1 MCMLDTIHEKR
12 DEIYAIAKK
21 HKAEKLWVFG
31 SVARKEERPD
41 SDVDFLVAFKDGA
54 SLFDQGGMSYHL
66 GQTLGRNVDVI
77 DYGTLNREP
86 YFSYAIK
93 KDLLAV

>member
-1 MCMLDTIHEKR
+1 MCMLDEIRARR
-12 DEIYAIAKK
+12 DEIQAIARK
-21 HKAEKLWVFG
+21 HKAERIWVFG

-41 SDVDFLVAFKDGA
+41 GDVDFLVEFRNGA

-66 GQTLGRNVDVI
+66 GQALGRDVDVI

-86 YFSYAIK
+86 YFSYVVK

>member
-1 MCMLDTIHEKR
+1 MCMLDEIRARR
-12 DEIYAIAKK
+12 DEIQAIARK
-21 HKAEKLWVFG
+21 HKAERIWVFG

-41 SDVDFLVAFKDGA
+41 SDVDFLVEFGNGA

-66 GQTLGRNVDVI
+66 GQALGRDVDVI

-86 YFSYAIK
+86 YFSYVVK

>member
-1 MCMLDTIHEKR
+1 MLSKKTYWPYDR
-12 DEIYAIAKK
+12 DRC
-21 HKAEKLWVFG
+21 HQ
-31 SVARKEERPD
+31 ERPD
-41 SDVDFLVAFKDGA
+41 SDVDFLVEFKDGA

-66 GQTLGRNVDVI
+66 GQALGRDVDVI

-86 YFSYAIK
+86 YFSYVVK